1 MIIDAWHET
10 NHSDLQ
16 IASLLLVSPLIKAF
30 KKIGKSATCVI
41 APESTNPSV

>member
-30 KKIGKSATCVI
+30 KKTEKSKACVI
-41 APESTNPSV
+41 APESTNPLV